1 MHLLFAVLALASAE
15 PPPEPT
21 IENEIE
27 VVAEKMYDMS
37 VRLGLDDGGLTC
49 RTLETSG
56 DPEIDALT
64 CQVYFE
70 CAAPEGGQAG
80 SPEEEAKRIK
90 KLLLNEGPLLECLE
104 IRRKEAIRAFV
115 TERRRQR
122 S

>member
-1 MHLLFAVLALASAE
+1 MIPILLALAPTE
-15 PPPEPT
+15 PPPELSFDQ
-21 IENEIE
+21 EIE
-27 VVAEKMYDMS
+27 VVTEKMYDMT
-37 VRLGLDDGGLTC
+37 VRLGLKDGMLTC

-70 CAAPEGGQAG
+70 CAAPEGGQTG

-104 IRRKEAIRAFV
+104 VRRKEAIRAFV
-115 TERRRQR
+115 TERRGGQ

>member
-1 MHLLFAVLALASAE
+1 MILILLALAATE
-15 PPPEPT
+15 PPPEDP

-37 VRLGLDDGGLTC
+37 VRLGLSDGGLTC

-90 KLLLNEGPLLECLE
+90 NLLLNEGPLLECLKV
-104 IRRKEAIRAFV
+104 RRKEAIRAFV
-115 TERRRQR
+115 TERRRQQ